1 MAEVK
6 LSPGQNGQT
15 HPAGFRWKARYTV
28 LTAIWFGWMF
38 SFLDRMVI
46 SVSLPFIGKDLNLDA
61 AMQGAILSAFF
72 AGYAL
77 FQIPGGIL
85 ADKFGF
91 RRMMAIGIGWWSVVT
106 ALTGMVISYPLM
118 LVCRCLFGIG
128 EGCFPGASWKCIA
141 TYFPPRQRATAT
153 AIQSTVNTLGPAVAS
168 LVAAGIIAAFGW
180 RTVFISLALPGA
192 LVGLYFWK
200 YVKDN
205 PAEHGSMTEEELAEL
220 QAGEPQ
226 NTSGSTGAAPAMTFK
241 EFAKTPILWQMV
253 LIWFLFDITFW
264 GFVSWLPSY
273 LMKVRGFS
281 LLQTGVAGSIP
292 FLCGAVGTLAGGWLS
307 DHVKGQ
313 RKWLYI
319 PSALVAGFFLYLTY
333 TIASADMA
341 VAYQSISSFFM
352 FLAMAA
358 FWGLVMDSIPA
369 NIMGSSSATVNFGGQ
384 AAGFISP
391 FVMGYLIKTSGGS
404 FDAAFV
410 FIIAAMVASA
420 AVTLTVRKE
429 ARS

>member
-1 MAEVK
+1 MADT
-6 LSPGQNGQT
+6 SFHPGPSSQT
-15 HPAGFRWKARYTV
+15 QKTGFKWKAKYSV
-28 LTAIWFGWMF
+28 LTAIWCGWMF

-46 SVSLPFIGKDLNLDA
+46 SVSLPFIGKDLNLDP
-61 AMQGAILSAFF
+61 AMQGAILSSFF

-77 FQIPGGIL
+77 FQIPGGLL

-91 RRMMAIGIGWWSVVT
+91 RRMMAIGITWWSVFT
-106 ALTGMVISYPLM
+106 ALTGMMMSYPIM

-141 TYFPPRQRATAT
+141 TYFPPKQRATAT

-180 RTVFISLALPGA
+180 RTVFISLALPG
-192 LVGLYFWK
+192 LLIGFYFWK

-205 PAEHGSMTEEELAEL
+205 PAEHGRMTADELAEL
-220 QAGEPQ
+220 AAGETQ
-226 NTSGSTGAAPAMTFK
+226 SVGGDGRAAMTFK
-241 EFAKTPILWQMV
+241 DFMKKPILWQMV
-253 LIWFLFDITFW
+253 GIWFLFDITFW

-281 LLQTGVAGSIP
+281 LMQTGVAGSIP
-292 FLCGAVGTLAGGWLS
+292 FLFGAAGTLAGGWLS

-333 TIASADMA
+333 TVPSADMA
-341 VAYQSISSFFM
+341 VVYQSISSFFM

-384 AAGFISP
+384 AAGFVSP
-391 FVMGYLIKTSGGS
+391 FVMGYLIKASGGS
-404 FDAAFV
+404 FDTAFI

-420 AVTLTVRKE
+420 VLTLTVGKE

>member
-1 MAEVK
+1 MADIGLKPSPNSQVK
-6 LSPGQNGQT
+6 
-15 HPAGFRWKARYTV
+15 AGFHWKARYSV

-77 FQIPGGIL
+77 FQIPGGLL

-91 RRMMAIGIGWWSVVT
+91 RRMMAIGITWWSAFT
-106 ALTGMVISYPLM
+106 ALTGMIVSYPVM
-118 LVCRCLFGIG
+118 LVIRCLFGIG

-141 TYFPPRQRATAT
+141 TYFPPKQRATAT

-180 RTVFISLALPGA
+180 RTVFISLSIPGV
-192 LVGLYFWK
+192 LIGLYFWK

-205 PAEHGSMTEEELAEL
+205 PAEHHLMTSGELAEL
-220 QAGEPQ
+220 QAGEAQ
-226 NTSGSTGAAPAMTFK
+226 SAGTDGNAPMTFK
-241 EFAKTPILWQMV
+241 EFMRKPILWQMV
-253 LIWFLFDITFW
+253 GIWFLFDITFW

-273 LMKVRGFS
+273 LMKIRGFS
-281 LLQTGVAGSIP
+281 LMQTGVAGSIP
-292 FLCGAVGTLAGGWLS
+292 FLFGAVGTLAGGWLS

-333 TIASADMA
+333 TVPSADMA
-341 VAYQSISSFFM
+341 VVYQSISSFFM

-384 AAGFISP
+384 AAGFVSP
-391 FVMGYLIKTSGGS
+391 FVMGYLIKASGGS
-404 FDAAFV
+404 FDTAFI
-410 FIIAAMVASA
+410 FIIAAMLASA
-420 AVTLTVRKE
+420 VLALTVGKE